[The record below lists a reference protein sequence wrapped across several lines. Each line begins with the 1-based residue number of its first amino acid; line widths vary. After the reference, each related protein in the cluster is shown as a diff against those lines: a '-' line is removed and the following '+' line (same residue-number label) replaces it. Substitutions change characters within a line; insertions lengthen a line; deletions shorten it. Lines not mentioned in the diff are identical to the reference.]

1 MHKIAIILLQDKHF
15 NSLKLSPL
23 QAKLETELT
32 LSTISN
38 TEC

>member
-23 QAKLETELT
+23 QAKLVPELT
-32 LSTISN
+32 LFISN